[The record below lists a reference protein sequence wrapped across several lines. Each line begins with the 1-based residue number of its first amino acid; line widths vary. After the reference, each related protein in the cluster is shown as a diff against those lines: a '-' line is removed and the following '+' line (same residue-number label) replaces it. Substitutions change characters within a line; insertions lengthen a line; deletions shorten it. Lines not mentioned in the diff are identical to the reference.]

1 LKRIALA
8 IFAKTLGVSS
18 VKTRLANEIG
28 VQLAEEFYA
37 LSVAAIKEVAT
48 VTHRMSEG
56 EIVPHWALAEE
67 QSVDNPQWSDFQR
80 LWTGNGELGKRL
92 HTIYSG
98 LQKQYDGVMMIGTDS
113 PQLSP
118 ELLFSAFRRMSSTGC
133 AIGPS
138 VDGGFYLFASALPIP
153 LSVWTGV
160 AYSQSSTLDQ
170 LRGAMRHC
178 GISADL
184 LELQGDVDTLAD
196 LMDTKDTL
204 ERKYTELFSSQKNLY
219 NWCCQNKFSS

>member
-67 QSVDNPQWSDFQR
+67 QSVDNPQWLSSVS
-80 LWTGNGELGKRL
+80 LVSIKSAKVST
-92 HTIYSG
+92 
-98 LQKQYDGVMMIGTDS
+98 S
-113 PQLSP
+113 PCNS
-118 ELLFSAFRRMSSTGC
+118 RR
-133 AIGPS
+133 
-138 VDGGFYLFASALPIP
+138 SALIP
-153 LSVWTGV
+153 QCLIAPRSWSRV
-160 AYSQSSTLDQ
+160 
-170 LRGAMRHC
+170 
-178 GISADL
+178 L
-184 LELQGDVDTLAD
+184 L
-196 LMDTKDTL
+196 
-204 ERKYTELFSSQKNLY
+204 
-219 NWCCQNKFSS
+219 